1 MFGLHDN
8 ANIANISCALTETSE
23 LLDTMQSLHPQTGG
37 GAGKS
42 WGQTLLEL
50 AAVIAVAL
58 LNFPRQV
65 TPRATAFYLKF
76 TNSVLFF

>member
-1 MFGLHDN
+1 VQSDISDANPSDNADN

-37 GAGKS
+37 GAG
-42 WGQTLLEL
+42 QTLLEL

-58 LNFPRQV
+58 LNFPDRSHLE
-65 TPRATAFYLKF
+65 PRH
-76 TNSVLFF
+76 SI